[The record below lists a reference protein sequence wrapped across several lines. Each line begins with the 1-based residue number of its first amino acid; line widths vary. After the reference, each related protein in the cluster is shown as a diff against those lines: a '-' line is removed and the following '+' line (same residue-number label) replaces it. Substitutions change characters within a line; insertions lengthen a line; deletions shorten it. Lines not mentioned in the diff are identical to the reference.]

1 MYGQEGNLKMT
12 YTDVSDVNITGLD
25 SILVYV
31 ANEVPIFV
39 PAFLLFTWLMISIL
53 IYFGTRKFAGQGD
66 FFAGASASGFLVAV
80 LGTVMTLTFGI
91 INLWTLGT
99 CFGIAIFSLIMLQ
112 IRRNRD

>member
-1 MYGQEGNLKMT
+1 MPTFTEIA
-12 YTDVSDVNITGLD
+12 DVNITGLD

-31 ANEVPIFV
+31 ANEVPIFI
-39 PAFLLFTWLMISIL
+39 PALLLFIWLMLSLL

-80 LGTVMTLTFGI
+80 LGTIMTFTFGI
-91 INLWTLGT
+91 INIYTLGLT
-99 CFGIAIFSLIMLQ
+99 IGIAIFSFIALF